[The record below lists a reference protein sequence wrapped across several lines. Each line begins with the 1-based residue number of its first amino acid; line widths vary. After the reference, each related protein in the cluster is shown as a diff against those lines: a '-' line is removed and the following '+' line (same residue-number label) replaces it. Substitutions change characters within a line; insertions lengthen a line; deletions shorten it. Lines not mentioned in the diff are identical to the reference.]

1 MKSQRKSSQFP
12 WWLKIYAPPA
22 WLAYLAVWLLFL
34 ARGLFLIDP
43 DFGWHLA
50 AGNYYWAH
58 GIPEHDIF
66 TFAASNFPWINHE
79 WLSDMI
85 LAALHGAG
93 GYWLVAVFYAA
104 LWTAAFWLVV
114 RRRLPLAA
122 VFGALVCL
130 PFAGVRAIAWTVF
143 CVAVLHELFRL
154 APRWRGL
161 IPGLM
166 LIWAN
171 LHGGFVVGLAYI
183 GYRWLRQPSWRGA
196 ALGMVSILATTATPY
211 GAAIYVEIIRTL
223 NDRSLHGRIDE
234 WRTLA
239 FGIEVAI
246 LAAVWVALRYL
257 YTRSAV
263 RTALTF
269 PVILLLAS
277 IMSVRNVPLLA
288 LFIVADISYMIYK
301 TKIPWQQILGR
312 LRQIRGCMIVLAL
325 LAVIF
330 SGYLVWRGLLERA
343 SLEPEARYPRAIA
356 STLQAGACRG
366 GNLYNDYN
374 IGGYLIWRAPQ
385 QKVYIDGR
393 MPSWQHAGVKY
404 MDNYYRVMNDQ
415 AFRQREFARFHIICA
430 AIPKGSPL
438 AKSLRQSGWKTIIS
452 DSAGYALLKA
462 SE

>member
-1 MKSQRKSSQFP
+1 MCVRRKQ
-12 WWLKIYAPPA
+12 
-22 WLAYLAVWLLFL
+22 
-34 ARGLFLIDP
+34 
-43 DFGWHLA
+43 
-50 AGNYYWAH
+50 
-58 GIPEHDIF
+58 
-66 TFAASNFPWINHE
+66 
-79 WLSDMI
+79 
-85 LAALHGAG
+85 G
-93 GYWLVAVFYAA
+93 GYLPCKSLEPRCRQILPQSVYPCRLA
-104 LWTAAFWLVV
+104 L
-114 RRRLPLAA
+114 
-122 VFGALVCL
+122 
-130 PFAGVRAIAWTVF
+130 F
-143 CVAVLHELFRL
+143 CVAILHELFRL

-196 ALGMVSILATTATPY
+196 ALGAVSILATTATPY

-263 RTALTF
+263 RTALAF

-288 LFIVADISYMIYK
+288 LFIIADISYMIYK
-301 TKIPWQQILGR
+301 TKIPWQQILER

-330 SGYLVWRGLLERA
+330 GGYLVIEDRK
-343 SLEPEARYPRAIA
+343 S
-356 STLQAGACRG
+356 
-366 GNLYNDYN
+366 
-374 IGGYLIWRAPQ
+374 
-385 QKVYIDGR
+385 
-393 MPSWQHAGVKY
+393 GV
-404 MDNYYRVMNDQ
+404 
-415 AFRQREFARFHIICA
+415 
-430 AIPKGSPL
+430 
-438 AKSLRQSGWKTIIS
+438 
-452 DSAGYALLKA
+452 
-462 SE
+462 